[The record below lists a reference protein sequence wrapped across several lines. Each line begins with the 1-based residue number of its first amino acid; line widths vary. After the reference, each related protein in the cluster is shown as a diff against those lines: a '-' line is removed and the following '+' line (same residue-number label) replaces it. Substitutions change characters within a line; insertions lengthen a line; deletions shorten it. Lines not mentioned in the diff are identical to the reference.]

1 VTRELQRT
9 LDAVWRIES
18 AKIIGAVARIT
29 RDVGVAEELAQDAL
43 VAALEHW
50 PGEGIPANPAA
61 WLMTTARNKALDRI
75 RQAALHRQRQQELGA
90 DADARGEQV
99 TPDFVEHLPEKG
111 DIDDDLLRLMFT
123 ACHPVLPREA
133 QVALTLKLL
142 AGLTTAEIARAFL
155 QSEPTIA
162 QRIVRAK
169 RTLSGA
175 NVRFEMPRGEELQ
188 ARLGVV
194 LEVIYLIFN
203 EGYTATAGDDWVRPA
218 LCEEAQRLVRMLAQ
232 LAPQQREVYGLLAL
246 LELQAS
252 RLGARTDA
260 QGRPILLLQQDRARW
275 DWLLIGRALA
285 SLDRARALPG
295 NAGPYELQAAIAAC
309 HGRARAPEQTDWREI
324 VRAYDALI
332 EALPSPVVALNRA
345 VALSMAE
352 GPEAALPLV
361 EALAG
366 EGALDAY
373 HLLPAVRG
381 DLLVKLGRLAEARA
395 QFEQAAALAQN
406 QRERELLL
414 ERARATLS

>member
-1 VTRELQRT
+1 MTRELQRT

-155 QSEPTIA
+155 LGEPTIA

>member
-50 PGEGIPANPAA
+50 PGQGIPANPAA

-123 ACHPVLPREA
+123 ACHPVLAREA

-169 RTLSGA
+169 RTLSSA
-175 NVRFEMPRGEELQ
+175 NVRFELPRGEELQ
-188 ARLGVV
+188 TRLGVV

-260 QGRPILLLQQDRARW
+260 QGRPILLLLQDRARW

-361 EALAG
+361 EALVA

>member
-155 QSEPTIA
+155 LGEPTIA

-361 EALAG
+361 EALAW
-366 EGALDAY
+366 EGALAAY

>member
-1 VTRELQRT
+1 MTRELQRT

-155 QSEPTIA
+155 LGEPTIA

-232 LAPQQREVYGLLAL
+232 LAPQQREVHGLLAL

-295 NAGPYELQAAIAAC
+295 SAGPYELQAAIAAC

-361 EALAG
+361 EGLAG

>member
-155 QSEPTIA
+155 LGEPTIA

-285 SLDRARALPG
+285 SLDRARTLPG

>member
-1 VTRELQRT
+1 MTRELQRT

-155 QSEPTIA
+155 LGEPTIA

-232 LAPQQREVYGLLAL
+232 LAPQQREVHGLLAL

>member
-1 VTRELQRT
+1 MTRELQRT

-155 QSEPTIA
+155 LGEPTIA

-352 GPEAALPLV
+352 GPEAALPLA

>member
-1 VTRELQRT
+1 
-9 LDAVWRIES
+9 
-18 AKIIGAVARIT
+18 
-29 RDVGVAEELAQDAL
+29 
-43 VAALEHW
+43 
-50 PGEGIPANPAA
+50 
-61 WLMTTARNKALDRI
+61 
-75 RQAALHRQRQQELGA
+75 
-90 DADARGEQV
+90 
-99 TPDFVEHLPEKG
+99 
-111 DIDDDLLRLMFT
+111 
-123 ACHPVLPREA
+123 
-133 QVALTLKLL
+133 
-142 AGLTTAEIARAFL
+142 
-155 QSEPTIA
+155 
-162 QRIVRAK
+162 
-169 RTLSGA
+169 
-175 NVRFEMPRGEELQ
+175 
-188 ARLGVV
+188 
-194 LEVIYLIFN
+194 
-203 EGYTATAGDDWVRPA
+203 
-218 LCEEAQRLVRMLAQ
+218 
-232 LAPQQREVYGLLAL
+232 VYGLLAL

-381 DLLVKLGRLAEARA
+381 DLLVKLGRLTEARA
-395 QFEQAAALAQN
+395 QFEQAAAQAQN

>member
-1 VTRELQRT
+1 MTRELQRT

-352 GPEAALPLV
+352 GAEAALPLV
-361 EALAG
+361 ETLAA
-366 EGALDAY
+366 EGALAAY
-373 HLLPAVRG
+373 HLLPTVRG
-381 DLLVKLGRLAEARA
+381 DLLVKLGRLTEARA

>member
-50 PGEGIPANPAA
+50 PGQGIPANPAA

-155 QSEPTIA
+155 LGEPTIA

-352 GPEAALPLV
+352 GPEAPLPLV

>member
-1 VTRELQRT
+1 MTRELQRT

-155 QSEPTIA
+155 LGEPTIA

-285 SLDRARALPG
+285 SLDRARTLPG

>member
-1 VTRELQRT
+1 V
-9 LDAVWRIES
+9 
-18 AKIIGAVARIT
+18 
-29 RDVGVAEELAQDAL
+29 
-43 VAALEHW
+43 
-50 PGEGIPANPAA
+50 
-61 WLMTTARNKALDRI
+61 
-75 RQAALHRQRQQELGA
+75 
-90 DADARGEQV
+90 
-99 TPDFVEHLPEKG
+99 
-111 DIDDDLLRLMFT
+111 
-123 ACHPVLPREA
+123 
-133 QVALTLKLL
+133 
-142 AGLTTAEIARAFL
+142 
-155 QSEPTIA
+155 
-162 QRIVRAK
+162 
-169 RTLSGA
+169 
-175 NVRFEMPRGEELQ
+175 
-188 ARLGVV
+188 
-194 LEVIYLIFN
+194 YLIFN

-395 QFEQAAALAQN
+395 EFEQAAALAQN